1 MIAAKRVVILASIA
15 TDGPACK
22 QVNARG
28 LTASPWFVRRIDL
41 ILP

>member
-1 MIAAKRVVILASIA
+1 MAAKQMVILALTV

-28 LTASPWFVRRIDL
+28 LTASPSFVRRVDSM
-41 ILP
+41 LP